1 MEPLIDGTM
10 LTGFMSVGAEG
21 LFYLVT
27 LIFLFFSLSIA
38 YHWLAYGTNRSQSFL
53 VLVIYLLVSM
63 LFFIGMTIALSTI

>member
-10 LTGFMSVGAEG
+10 LTDFMSVGADG

-38 YHWLAYGTNRSQSFL
+38 YHWLAYGTHRSFSVM
-53 VLVIYLLVSM
+53 VLVIYLMVSM
-63 LFFIGMTIALSTI
+63 VFFIGMAVSLSTI